1 MDDRGE
7 TPWYWLGVGSLTS
20 DSIRS
25 NLQFGSSQPKFVR
38 RSLSSGQ
45 TRCHASVYPAAP
57 PNKGIGPEVVERGK
71 LMDSIFRDDSGQ
83 SNVMRQLRSR
93 YSRLPCPDRHR
104 TIIVNR
110 AKIPRSSSN
119 YMAGLA
125 RSQLRTQVPHGASA
139 HLDWR

>member
-7 TPWYWLGVGSLTS
+7 TPWYWLSVGSLTS
-20 DSIRS
+20 DSIQS

-38 RSLSSGQ
+38 RSISSGQ

-83 SNVMRQLRSR
+83 SNV
-93 YSRLPCPDRHR
+93 
-104 TIIVNR
+104 
-110 AKIPRSSSN
+110 IPLVYRKKPEWANTSSSQTTTKSN
-119 YMAGLA
+119 GWILA
-125 RSQLRTQVPHGASA
+125 AMVPLNGRLFIPAE
-139 HLDWR
+139 

>member
-38 RSLSSGQ
+38 RSISSGQ

-71 LMDSIFRDDSGQ
+71 LMDNIFPDDSGQ
-83 SNVMRQLRSR
+83 SNVIQPS
-93 YSRLPCPDRHR
+93 
-104 TIIVNR
+104 
-110 AKIPRSSSN
+110 
-119 YMAGLA
+119 
-125 RSQLRTQVPHGASA
+125 
-139 HLDWR
+139 